1 MTDRLQPI
9 RPERRVCASHLARK
23 AVVYVRQSTPGQVER
38 NRESTA
44 LQYGLRERAVL
55 LGWSPVRV
63 EINDRDLGQS
73 GQSGAREGFMQLVAE
88 VGLGRVGIVIGY
100 EVSRLSRCL
109 ADWGRLL
116 DLCSRTDTLI
126 ADAETLY
133 DLALSNDR
141 FLLGIKGTMSE
152 AELHILRQRMHAG
165 REAKAARGELE
176 ATLPRGYVRD
186 ARRRVVFDPDI
197 GVQKSVREVFR
208 RFAGS
213 GSLSALTRGL
223 HDDGLRLPVR
233 PSSGPNRGELEWRRA
248 STASLYD
255 MLTHPIYAGAYAWG
269 RIRGAGPD
277 TPIEGRWRHLLR
289 DRHPAYIDWVQ
300 FELNLRQ
307 LASNRF
313 PVRGKGPGLLSGL
326 LRCGRCRQRMTIHYR
341 DSGESARYSCR
352 GERDYGGAACQSL
365 SAGRL
370 DGFVSEAMVSVLS
383 PLSTELSLDAV
394 ANAEADRACL
404 HEQWRLRVARAEQ
417 KAGAARRAYGKV
429 DPGNRLV
436 AQTLEN
442 DWEAAL
448 RDLDRLRQDYRRF
461 CDATPR
467 ELSDTDRVRIRTAIA
482 GISELWASG
491 VIDKSAKAEIVRL
504 AVEQITATVIGDS
517 ERVKV
522 EIHWHGGH
530 RSRGEIHR
538 PVRKLQ
544 QLSRYA
550 ELKARV
556 LELHAQ
562 GLDKPAI
569 AKRLNAEQWTPAR
582 GDRFTPGA
590 VQSLLKHGGPDQP
603 TQPQEPRDRRVHEWT
618 LDELSAKTSIPTMTL
633 YGWLR
638 RQKLAARKEL
648 QGQGRKNPRWLIR
661 AEPSVL
667 REMRAWHA
675 LPALEKHRSGLPNFR
690 SAVVDR

>member
-1 MTDRLQPI
+1 MTERIQPI
-9 RPERRVCASHLARK
+9 RPEKRVCASHLERK
-23 AVVYVRQSTPGQVER
+23 AVIYVRQSTPGQVER

-44 LQYGLRERAVL
+44 LQYGLRERAIL

-73 GQSGAREGFMQLVAE
+73 GQSGEREGFMQLVAE

-100 EVSRLSRCL
+100 EVSRLSRSL

-176 ATLPRGYVRD
+176 APLPRGYVRD
-186 ARRRVVFDPDI
+186 ARGRVVFDPDI
-197 GVQKSVREVFR
+197 GVQESVRAVFR
-208 RFAGS
+208 RFAGL
-213 GSLSALTRGL
+213 GSLSALSRSY
-223 HDDGLRLPVR
+223 HEDALRLPVR
-233 PSSGPNRGELEWRRA
+233 PLSGPNRGELEWRRA
-248 STASLYD
+248 STATLYQ
-255 MLTHPIYAGAYAWG
+255 MLTSPIYAGAYAWG
-269 RIRGAGPD
+269 RVRGAVAD
-277 TPIEGRWRHLLR
+277 MRIEDRWRHLLR
-289 DRHPAYIDWVQ
+289 DHHPAYIDWPE
-300 FELNLRQ
+300 FEINLRQ
-307 LASNRF
+307 LAGNRS
-313 PVRGKGPGLLSGL
+313 PVRGYGPGLLSGL
-326 LRCGRCRQRMTIHYR
+326 LHCGRCRQRMTIHHR
-341 DSGESARYSCR
+341 DSGDTARYSCP
-352 GERDYGGAACQSL
+352 GERDYGGALCQSL
-365 SAGRL
+365 SAARL

-404 HEQWRLRVARAEQ
+404 HEQWRLRLARAEQ
-417 KAGAARRAYGKV
+417 KADAARRAYGKV

-461 CDATPR
+461 CDATPYD
-467 ELSDTDRVRIRTAIA
+467 LTDADRARIRTAMS
-482 GISELWASG
+482 GISELWTSG
-491 VIDKSAKAEIVRL
+491 LVDKAARAEIVRL
-504 AVEQITATVIGDS
+504 AVERITATVVGDS

-522 EIHWHGGH
+522 DIHWHGGH
-530 RSRGEIHR
+530 RSRGEFHR
-538 PVRKLQ
+538 PVRSVR

-550 ELKARV
+550 ELKTRV
-556 LELHAQ
+556 LELHGQ
-562 GLDKPAI
+562 GLNKPAI
-569 AKRLNAEQWTPAR
+569 ANRLNAEDWIPAR
-582 GDRFTPGA
+582 GERFTPGA
-590 VQSLLKHGGPDQP
+590 VQSLLKRDGPSRP
-603 TQPQEPRDRRVHEWT
+603 TQSREPQDRRADEWT
-618 LDELSAKTSIPTMTL
+618 LEELSAKTSIPAMTL

-638 RQKLAARKEL
+638 RQKLEARKEL
-648 QGQGRKNPRWLIR
+648 GGHGNNPRWLIH
-661 AEPSVL
+661 AAPPVL
-667 REMRAWHA
+667 QRMRVWHA
-675 LPALEKHRSGLPNFR
+675 LPALEKHRSGLPEFR
-690 SAVVDR
+690 GAVAND